1 MFYSWLTS
9 TDVRC
14 YPQNTLK
21 KHRPHT
27 SLLLWCIT
35 CDLTQILA
43 PSSIAAEMRTKEL
56 ITDAR
61 THACYIFYSKLQT
74 TEAWIFTQKNI
85 LSKCTDTVC
94 PHTMRDYCCLITM
107 KGTNYKTNV
116 SVSVRSLICDCISHL
131 CLCLCDWHSTGSLIQ
146 VPMSEKGK
154 ITRGRLGSLSLK
166 KEGERQCF
174 LFSKHLI
181 ICTRGSGGKLHIT
194 KVWQDCNQE
203 DQLIMVNLIITN

>member
-1 MFYSWLTS
+1 MLPSEHI
-9 TDVRC
+9 
-14 YPQNTLK
+14 K
-21 KHRPHT
+21 KT
-27 SLLLWCIT
+27 
-35 CDLTQILA
+35 
-43 PSSIAAEMRTKEL
+43 PSSHISPVVMHHMWSNPDISTFLHRCRDANKRIDYWRTN
-56 ITDAR
+56 AR
-61 THACYIFYSKLQT
+61 LLYILLQT
-74 TEAWIFTQKNI
+74 TNNRSLNI
-85 LSKCTDTVC
+85 YTKKYSFKMYRYSLSFNC

-116 SVSVRSLICDCISHL
+116 SVNVRSLICDCISHL